1 MDHDVCD
8 FQTYK
13 NEKLLMSIPMSR
25 ALGGALLLATL
36 TLLGCSRNNTDGS
49 SASPRVSNG
58 ACIKPDANARDNILT
73 AIFQASAGDV
83 IELCEGK
90 FDMPTGLLINSK
102 PGLTLKGAG
111 MKKTFLNFAKS
122 DSAEGINASYSDGL
136 ILQDFTVE
144 DTPGNGIRI
153 FRSRYITMRGVRARW
168 HDLAGRDETDP
179 AYTPRSDVGA
189 YALYPVETR
198 HILME
203 NCEAHGAS
211 DAGVYVGQS
220 SDIIVRNCLAT
231 YNVAG
236 YEFENTYRAIF
247 EKNVATK
254 NTGGFLIF
262 DLPDL
267 RQYGEK
273 NIVRNNKSY
282 NNNTENF
289 APIGNIVGLTPRGTG
304 MLILASDQLEIYGNE
319 IHDNDTIGIAMVNFG
334 LVDNKYPDQR
344 YDFYPEGVE
353 IHDNTFANNG
363 SNPQLPDA
371 NRGVASALPL
381 ILRVKNFG
389 RGADI
394 VWDGGEDV
402 PNDCTEYPRD
412 KDGVPLNEK
421 NPNEKEGDRYE
432 ARVDERG
439 RPNYDRPDKEP
450 TCKYNA
456 WKFNAQ
462 GQLKK
467 PENGLC
473 ITNNKHDGSPMT
485 TPFLN
490 AHLSRTDLTPETA
503 QMLVAPGSTDLAP
516 HNCDLPTR
524 ALPVLKL
531 PYPIKAEEQQPSAAE
546 VQKACSAVVA
556 GKINWAA
563 LAKYNCPELSQ
574 YGLFSE
580 PNNPLSAGTGQAD
593 NAAVMPYELN
603 TTLFTDY
610 ASKYRVI
617 FLPSTPGGVA
627 LPAKYKD
634 SRQGITATLDF
645 PTGTV
650 IAKTFTF
657 RKEDSAGKLISE
669 NVVETRLLI
678 KRETSAG
685 LNWVGLPYI
694 WEKDAS
700 GKTTKALLRLAGGSA
715 SVSWDYLDPNPNVKK
730 NGARARY
737 TGTASQYTIP
747 AALNCISCHG
757 GDDREAG
764 SAPIGPKARN
774 LDRGINKDLSGENQ
788 LAFMVRKGW
797 LNEVPATHDAK
808 LSVWDLPGSTG
819 EVAGSAMDV
828 HKRVRSYLEV
838 NCMHCHNPNGGGSNS
853 GLFLD
858 SFRTVDKR
866 YGICK
871 KPVAAGRG
879 SGGFKHDIVLG
890 QAGSSILPFR
900 VGSAEA
906 GIRMPSIARTVVH
919 GEASA
924 LINDWVQNQLPA
936 VNSMDDSLVQN
947 EENCNDS
954 QLPILVTELL
964 PGELLQVI
972 SQLQKAGASGGLS
985 ADQLTSILSGIAG
998 SPRMSSA
1005 DQRRE
1010 LSMPKRTSH

>member
-1 MDHDVCD
+1 
-8 FQTYK
+8 
-13 NEKLLMSIPMSR
+13 MSIPIRVFS
-25 ALGGALLLATL
+25 GALLLTVLAL
-36 TLLGCSRNNTDGS
+36 AGCSRSTTNDTTTS
-49 SASPRVSNG
+49 TPRTSTG
-58 ACIKPDANARDNILT
+58 ECIKPDANARNNILT

-83 IELCEGK
+83 VSLCEGK

-111 MKKTFLNFAKS
+111 MKKTILSFAKS

-153 FRSRYITMRGVRARW
+153 FRSSYITLRGVRARW
-168 HDLAGRDETDP
+168 HDAAGRDETN
-179 AYTPRSDVGA
+179 AGYTPRSDVGA

-247 EKNVATK
+247 ENNVATK
-254 NTGGFLIF
+254 NVGGFLIF

-282 NNNTENF
+282 GNNTENF

-319 IHDNDTIGIAMVNFG
+319 IYDNDTIGIAMVNFG

-344 YDFYPEGVE
+344 YDFFPEGVE
-353 IHDNTFANNG
+353 IHDNTFKNNG
-363 SNPQLPDA
+363 MNPQPPNPD
-371 NRGVASALPL
+371 RGVASALPL
-381 ILRVKNFG
+381 ILRLKNFG

-412 KDGVPLNEK
+412 KDGIPLNQA
-421 NPNEKEGDRYE
+421 NPNEKGRNE

-439 RPNYDRPDKEP
+439 RPNFDRPDKEP
-450 TCKYNA
+450 SCKYNA

-462 GQLKK
+462 GKLKK

-473 ITNNKHDGSPMT
+473 IKNNKFDSNPLN

-490 AHLSRTDLTPETA
+490 AHLGRTDLTPETA
-503 QMLVAPGSTDLAP
+503 QMLVTPGSTDLAP
-516 HNCDLPTR
+516 HDCDLPTR
-524 ALPVLKL
+524 AVPVLKL
-531 PYPIKAEEQQPSAAE
+531 PYVPKAEELQPTAAE
-546 VQKACSAVVA
+546 TQKACAAVQPGQV
-556 GKINWAA
+556 NWTA
-563 LAKYNCPELSQ
+563 LARFNCPELSQ
-574 YGLFSE
+574 YGLFKVANDPMSGG
-580 PNNPLSAGTGQAD
+580 NGAD
-593 NAAVMPYELN
+593 GVMPYELN
-603 TTLFTDY
+603 STLFTDY

-617 FLPSTPGGVA
+617 FLPLGLGDTVQRASYQDQANG
-627 LPAKYKD
+627 
-634 SRQGITATLDF
+634 QGITATLDF
-645 PTGTV
+645 PEGTV
-650 IAKTFTF
+650 IAKTFSF
-657 RKEDSAGKLISE
+657 RKEDSAGALISE
-669 NVVETRLLI
+669 NVVETRLLV
-678 KRETSAG
+678 KRRTSTG
-685 LNWVGLPYI
+685 VVWVGLPYI
-694 WEKDAS
+694 WQHDAA
-700 GKTTKALLRLAGGSA
+700 GKNTRAVLSLAGGSA
-715 SVSWDYLDPNPNVKK
+715 VVNWDYLDPNPNVKK

-774 LDRGINKDLSGENQ
+774 MDRGINKDLSGENQ
-788 LAFMVRKGW
+788 LAFMVRMGW
-797 LNEVPATHDAK
+797 LNEVPVTHDAK
-808 LSVWDLPGSTG
+808 LSVWDLPGSSG
-819 EVAGSAMDV
+819 EAAGSAMDV

-879 SGGFKHDIVLG
+879 SGGLKHDIVLG
-890 QAGSSILPFR
+890 QAGSSIFNFR

-906 GIRMPSIARTVVH
+906 GIRMPPIARTVVH

-924 LINDWVQNQLPA
+924 LVNDWVQNQLPA
-936 VNSMDDSLVQN
+936 LNSMDDSLVQN

-954 QLPILVTELL
+954 QLPLLVTELL
-964 PGELLQVI
+964 PAELLQVI
-972 SQLQKAGASGGLS
+972 NQLQKAGASGGLS
-985 ADQLTSILSGIAG
+985 ADQLTAVLNGIR
-998 SPRMSSA
+998 SSSRLSSA

-1010 LSMPKRTSH
+1010 QSLPKR

>member
-1 MDHDVCD
+1 
-8 FQTYK
+8 
-13 NEKLLMSIPMSR
+13 MSIPVFR
-25 ALGGALLLATL
+25 VAALAVTLATTLAL
-36 TLLGCSRNNTDGS
+36 TACSRPSTSDGNG
-49 SASPRVSNG
+49 ATPRVNDG
-58 ACIKPDANARDNILT
+58 ACIKPDANARNNILS
-73 AIFQASAGDV
+73 AIFEASAGDTV
-83 IELCEGK
+83 LLCEGK

-102 PGLTLKGAG
+102 QGLTLKGAG

-153 FRSRYITMRGVRARW
+153 FRSNYITMRGVRARW

-179 AYTPRSDVGA
+179 GYTPRSDVGA

-220 SDIIVRNCLAT
+220 NDIIVRNCLAT

-247 EKNVATK
+247 ENNVATK

-282 NNNTENF
+282 GNNTENF

-319 IHDNDTIGIAMVNFG
+319 IYDNDTIGIAMVNFG

-353 IHDNTFANNG
+353 IHNNTFRNNG
-363 SNPQLPDA
+363 SNPQLPSAD
-371 NRGVASALPL
+371 RGVASALPL
-381 ILRVKNFG
+381 LLRVKNFG

-394 VWDGGEDV
+394 VWDGGEDT
-402 PNDCTEYPRD
+402 PNGCTEYPKD
-412 KDGVPLNEK
+412 KDGIPLNQP
-421 NPNEKEGDRYE
+421 NPNEKGRNE

-439 RPNYDRPDKEP
+439 RPNWDRSDKEP

-462 GQLKK
+462 GKLKK

-473 ITNNKHDGSPMT
+473 ISNNKHDGNPLN

-490 AHLSRTDLTPETA
+490 AKLNRTDLGPELA
-503 QMLVAPGSTDLAP
+503 QQLITPGSTDLAP

-524 ALPVLKL
+524 ALPVLEL
-531 PYPIKAEEQQPSAAE
+531 PYKAAKEAARPSDAE
-546 VQKACSAVVA
+546 VQKACAAVKPGEV
-556 GKINWAA
+556 NWAA
-563 LAKYNCPELSQ
+563 LATYNCPELSQ
-574 YGLFSE
+574 YGLFSD
-580 PNNPLSAGTGQAD
+580 PKNPLSAGNGKD
-593 NAAVMPYELN
+593 GVMPYELN

-617 FLPSTPGGVA
+617 FLPPTAAGSATA
-627 LPAKYKD
+627 QQAKYKD
-634 SRQGITATLDF
+634 SRQGITETLFF
-645 PTGTV
+645 PVGTV
-650 IAKTFTF
+650 ISKTFTF
-657 RKEDSAGKLISE
+657 RKEDSAGKLLSE

-678 KRETSAG
+678 KRKTTAG
-685 LNWVGLPYI
+685 DNWVGLPYI
-694 WEKDAS
+694 WRKDAS
-700 GKTTKALLRLAGGSA
+700 GNNTKAVLSLAGGSA

-737 TGTASQYTIP
+737 TGTATQYTIP

-788 LAFMVRKGW
+788 LAFMVGKGW

-808 LSVWDLPGSTG
+808 LPVWDLPGSTG
-819 EVAGSAMDV
+819 ETAGSPLDV
-828 HKRVRSYLEV
+828 HKRVRAYFEV

-858 SFRTVDKR
+858 SYRTVDKR

-890 QAGSSILPFR
+890 QAASSILPFR

-924 LINDWVQNQLPA
+924 LVNDWVQNQLPA
-936 VNSMDDSLVQN
+936 VNNLDDNLVQN
-947 EENCNDS
+947 EESCNDS
-954 QLPILVTELL
+954 QLPLLVTELL

-972 SQLQKAGASGGLS
+972 NQLQKLGSGGLS
-985 ADQLTSILSGIAG
+985 PDQLTAILSGFAG
-998 SPRMSSA
+998 SPRMNSA

-1010 LSMPKRTSH
+1010 QSLPKRVSH

>member
-1 MDHDVCD
+1 
-8 FQTYK
+8 
-13 NEKLLMSIPMSR
+13 MSIPVVR
-25 ALGGALLLATL
+25 VAAIAVTLATTLAL
-36 TLLGCSRNNTDGS
+36 TACSRPSTSDGNGT
-49 SASPRVSNG
+49 AGRVNNG
-58 ACIKPDANARDNILT
+58 ACIKPDANARNNILT
-73 AIFQASAGDV
+73 AIFEASAGDTV
-83 IELCEGK
+83 LLCEGK

-153 FRSRYITMRGVRARW
+153 FRSNFITMRGVRARW

-179 AYTPRSDVGA
+179 GYTPRSDVGA

-247 EKNVATK
+247 ENNVATK

-273 NIVRNNKSY
+273 NIVRNNKSF

-319 IHDNDTIGIAMVNFG
+319 IYDNDTIGIAMVNFG
-334 LVDNKYPDQR
+334 LVDNKYPDLR
-344 YDFYPEGVE
+344 YDFFPEGVE
-353 IHDNTFANNG
+353 IHSNTFRNNG
-363 SNPQLPDA
+363 SNPQQPNAD
-371 NRGVASALPL
+371 RGVASALPL
-381 ILRVKNFG
+381 LLRVKNFG

-394 VWDGGEDV
+394 VWDGGEDT
-402 PNDCTEYPRD
+402 PNGCTEYPKD
-412 KDGVPLNEK
+412 KDGVPLNES
-421 NPNEKEGDRYE
+421 NPNEKDRYE

-439 RPNYDRPDKEP
+439 RPNWDRSDKEP

-462 GQLKK
+462 GKLKK

-473 ITNNKHDGSPMT
+473 ITNNKHDGNPLT

-490 AHLSRTDLTPETA
+490 AKLNRTDFGPELA
-503 QMLVAPGSTDLAP
+503 QQLITPGSTDLAP

-531 PYPIKAEEQQPSAAE
+531 PYVPVKEAQRPSDAE
-546 VQKACSAVVA
+546 VQKVCSAVKPGEV
-556 GKINWAA
+556 NWAA
-563 LAKYNCPELSQ
+563 LEKYNCPELSQ
-574 YGLFSE
+574 YGLFSD
-580 PNNPLSAGTGQAD
+580 PKSPLSAGNGKD
-593 NAAVMPYELN
+593 GVMPYELN
-603 TTLFTDY
+603 STLFTDY

-617 FLPSTPGGVA
+617 FLPPTTPGSA
-627 LPAKYKD
+627 TAKQAKYQD
-634 SRQGITATLDF
+634 SREGITATLDF
-645 PTGTV
+645 PVGTV
-650 IAKTFTF
+650 ISKTFTF
-657 RKEDSAGKLISE
+657 RKEDADGNLLSE

-678 KRETSAG
+678 KRKTTAG
-685 LNWVGLPYI
+685 VNWVGLPYV
-694 WEKDAS
+694 WKKDAS
-700 GKTTKALLRLAGGSA
+700 GNNTKAVLSLAGDSV
-715 SVSWDYLDPNPNVKK
+715 SVSWDYRDPNPNVKK

-737 TGTASQYTIP
+737 TGSASQYTVP

-764 SAPIGPKARN
+764 SAPIGPKAR
-774 LDRGINKDLSGENQ
+774 LMDRGINKDLSGENQ

-797 LNEVPATHDAK
+797 LDKVPTTHDAK
-808 LSVWDLPGSTG
+808 SPVWDLPGSTG
-819 EVAGSAMDV
+819 QTPGSAMDV
-828 HKRVRSYLEV
+828 HLRVRAYLEV

-924 LINDWVQNQLPA
+924 LINDWVDNQLSA
-936 VNSMDDSLVQN
+936 VNNENDDLVKN

-954 QLPILVTELL
+954 ELPILVTELL

-972 SQLQKAGASGGLS
+972 AQLQKLGSGGLS
-985 ADQLTSILSGIAG
+985 ADQLAGILQGIAG

-1010 LSMPKRTSH
+1010 QSMPKRVSH

>member
-1 MDHDVCD
+1 
-8 FQTYK
+8 
-13 NEKLLMSIPMSR
+13 MSIRIHFGLPGRKISAR
-25 ALGGALLLATL
+25 L
-36 TLLGCSRNNTDGS
+36 TLVAVLSTLILVGCSRNNSSEGGS
-49 SASPRVSNG
+49 SPRVNS
-58 ACIKPDANARDNILT
+58 ACIKPDANARNNILT
-73 AIFQASAGDV
+73 AIFEANAGDTV
-83 IELCEGK
+83 LLCEGK

-111 MKKTFLNFAKS
+111 MKKTFLNFANS

-153 FRSRYITMRGVRARW
+153 FRSEKIVLRGVSARW
-168 HDLAGRDETDP
+168 HDAAGRDETDP
-179 AYTPRSDVGA
+179 DYTPRSDVGA
-189 YALYPVETR
+189 YALYPVEVR
-198 HILME
+198 KILME

-211 DAGVYVGQS
+211 DAGIYVGQS
-220 SDIIVRNCLAT
+220 SDVLVRNCLAT

-236 YEFENTYRAIF
+236 YEFENTYRAVF
-247 EKNVATK
+247 ENNVATK

-273 NIVRNNKSY
+273 NIVRNNKSF

-319 IHDNDTIGIAMVNFG
+319 IYDNDTIGIAMVNFG
-334 LVDNKYPDQR
+334 LVDNKYPDLR

-353 IHDNTFANNG
+353 IYNNTFKNNG
-363 SNPQLPDA
+363 SNPQQPNAD
-371 NRGVASALPL
+371 RGVASALPL
-381 ILRVKNFG
+381 LLRVKNFG

-394 VWDGGEDV
+394 VWDGGEDT
-402 PNDCTEYPRD
+402 PNGCTEYPKD
-412 KDGVPLNEK
+412 KDGKPLNEPS
-421 NPNEKEGDRYE
+421 PNEKGRYE

-439 RPNYDRPDKEP
+439 RPNWDRPDKEP

-456 WKFNAQ
+456 WKFDAQ
-462 GQLKK
+462 GKLKK

-473 ITNNKHDGSPMT
+473 LSNNKHENNPLV

-490 AHLSRTDLTPETA
+490 AKLYRSDLGPELA
-503 QMLVAPGSTDLAP
+503 QQLLTPGSTDMTP
-516 HNCDLPTR
+516 HNCDLPPR
-524 ALPVLKL
+524 PLPKLDL
-531 PYPIKAEEQQPSAAE
+531 PYVPVADAKRPSDAE
-546 VQKACSAVVA
+546 VQKVCSAVKPGEV
-556 GKINWAA
+556 NWAA
-563 LAKYNCPELSQ
+563 LEKYNCPELSQ
-574 YGLFSE
+574 YGLFSD
-580 PNNPLSAGTGQAD
+580 PKNPLSAGNGKD
-593 NAAVMPYELN
+593 GVMPYDLN

-617 FLPSTPGGVA
+617 FLPPTAPGSA
-627 LPAKYKD
+627 TAKPATYQD
-634 SRQGITATLDF
+634 RSQGITATLDF
-645 PTGTV
+645 PVGTV
-650 IAKTFTF
+650 ISKTFTF
-657 RKEDSAGKLISE
+657 RKEDADGKLLSE

-678 KRETSAG
+678 KRETTAG
-685 LNWVGLPYI
+685 KNWVGLPYI
-694 WEKDAS
+694 WQKDAA
-700 GKTTKALLRLAGGSA
+700 GNNTKALLSLAGGSA
-715 SVSWDYLDPNPNVKK
+715 SVAWDYLDPNPNVKK

-774 LDRGINKDLSGENQ
+774 MDRGINKDLSGVNQ
-788 LAFMVRKGW
+788 LAFMVSKGW
-797 LNEVPATHDAK
+797 LNEVPTTHDAK
-808 LSVWDLPGSTG
+808 MPVWDLPGSTG
-819 EVAGSAMDV
+819 ETANSPMDA
-828 HKRVRSYLEV
+828 HKRVRAYLEV

-890 QAGSSILPFR
+890 QAASSILPFR

-924 LINDWVQNQLPA
+924 LVNDWVQNQLPA
-936 VNSMDDSLVQN
+936 VNNQDDNAVKN

-954 QLPILVTELL
+954 QLPLLVTELL

-972 SQLQKAGASGGLS
+972 AQLQKLGSGGLS
-985 ADQLTSILSGIAG
+985 ADALAGILTGIAG
-998 SPRMSSA
+998 SPRMTSA

-1010 LSMPKRTSH
+1010 QSQPKRVSH

>member
-1 MDHDVCD
+1 
-8 FQTYK
+8 
-13 NEKLLMSIPMSR
+13 MSIPVAR
-25 ALGGALLLATL
+25 AFTYALILSVSVLA
-36 TLLGCSRNNTDGS
+36 GCSRNSNDGGS
-49 SASPRVSNG
+49 SSTPRVNNG
-58 ACIKPDANARDNILT
+58 ACIKPDANARNNILT
-73 AIFQASAGDV
+73 AIFEASAGDTV
-83 IELCEGK
+83 LLCEGK

-153 FRSRYITMRGVRARW
+153 FRSNFITMKGVRARW

-179 AYTPRSDVGA
+179 GYTPRSDVGA

-247 EKNVATK
+247 ENNVATK

-282 NNNTENF
+282 GNNTENF

-319 IHDNDTIGIAMVNFG
+319 IYDNDTIGIAMVNFG

-344 YDFYPEGVE
+344 YDFFPEGVE
-353 IHDNTFANNG
+353 IRDNTFANNG
-363 SNPQLPDA
+363 SNPQLPSAD
-371 NRGVASALPL
+371 RGVASALPL
-381 ILRVKNFG
+381 ILRLKNFG

-412 KDGVPLNEK
+412 KDGVPLNEA
-421 NPNEKEGDRYE
+421 NPNEKGRYE

-439 RPNYDRPDKEP
+439 RPNFDRPDKEP
-450 TCKYNA
+450 TCRYNA

-473 ITNNKHDGSPMT
+473 ISNNKHDGSPLT

-490 AHLSRTDLTPETA
+490 AKLARTDLTPETA
-503 QMLVAPGSTDLAP
+503 QQLVSPGSTDLAP
-516 HNCDLPTR
+516 HNCDLPAR
-524 ALPVLKL
+524 PVPVLKL
-531 PYPIKAEEQQPSAAE
+531 PYKIKAEEQKPSDSE
-546 VQKACSAVVA
+546 VQKACSAAAA

-563 LAKYNCPELSQ
+563 LAKFNCPELSQ

-580 PNNPLSAGTGQAD
+580 PNNPLSDGTGQATGG
-593 NAAVMPYELN
+593 AVMPYDLN
-603 TTLFTDY
+603 STLFTDY

-617 FLPSTPGGVA
+617 FLPSTAGGA
-627 LPAKYKD
+627 PLPAKYQD

-645 PTGTV
+645 PVGTV
-650 IAKTFTF
+650 IAKTFSF

-678 KRETSAG
+678 KRETTAG
-685 LNWVGLPYI
+685 VNWVGLPYI
-694 WEKDAS
+694 WQKDAA
-700 GKTTKALLRLAGGSA
+700 GKNTKAVLSLAGGSA
-715 SVSWDYLDPNPNVKK
+715 AVSWDYLDPNPNVKK

-774 LDRGINKDLSGENQ
+774 MDRGINKDLSGENQ

-797 LNEVPATHDAK
+797 LNEVPVTHDAK
-808 LSVWDLPGSTG
+808 LSVWDLPGSSG
-819 EVAGSAMDV
+819 EAAGSAMDV
-828 HKRVRSYLEV
+828 HKRVRAYLEV

-906 GIRMPSIARTVVH
+906 GIRMPSIARTVTH

-924 LINDWVQNQLPA
+924 LVNDWVQNQLSA

-954 QLPILVTELL
+954 ELPLLVTELL

-972 SQLQKAGASGGLS
+972 SQLQKATARNGGLS
-985 ADQLTSILSGIAG
+985 ADQLTAIMNGFRN

-1010 LSMPKRTSH
+1010 QSLRKH

>member
-1 MDHDVCD
+1 
-8 FQTYK
+8 
-13 NEKLLMSIPMSR
+13 MSILVSR
-25 ALGGALLLATL
+25 AFPGVLLLAVL
-36 TLLGCSRNNTDGS
+36 ALHGCSRSTT
-49 SASPRVSNG
+49 SAAPTSAPRINDN
-58 ACIKPDANARDNILT
+58 AECIKPDANARNNILT
-73 AIFQASAGDV
+73 ALFQASAGDV
-83 IELCEGK
+83 VSLCEGK

-111 MKKTFLNFAKS
+111 MKKTILSFAKS

-153 FRSRYITMRGVRARW
+153 FRSSYITMRGVRARW
-168 HDLAGRDETDP
+168 HDAAGRDETN
-179 AYTPRSDVGA
+179 AGYTPRSDVGA

-247 EKNVATK
+247 ENNVATK

-282 NNNTENF
+282 GNNTENF

-304 MLILASDQLEIYGNE
+304 MLILASDQLEVYGNE

-363 SNPQLPDA
+363 MNPQQPNPD
-371 NRGVASALPL
+371 RGVASALPL
-381 ILRVKNFG
+381 ILRLKNAG

-394 VWDGGEDV
+394 VWDGGEDA
-402 PNDCTEYPRD
+402 PNGCTEYPRD
-412 KDGVPLNEK
+412 KDGIPLNQP
-421 NPNEKEGDRYE
+421 NPNETSRYE

-462 GQLKK
+462 GKLKK
-467 PENGLC
+467 PENALC
-473 ITNNKHDGSPMT
+473 IRNNKHDGNPLI

-490 AHLSRTDLTPETA
+490 AHLSRTDLGPETA
-503 QMLVAPGSTDLAP
+503 QMLVTPGSTDLAP
-516 HNCDLPTR
+516 HDCDLPTR
-524 ALPVLKL
+524 IPPTLKL
-531 PYPIKAEEQQPSAAE
+531 PYVPKAEEKQPTAAE
-546 VQKACSAVVA
+546 TQQACAAVKPGLV
-556 GKINWAA
+556 NWTA
-563 LAKYNCPELSQ
+563 LARFNCPELSQ
-574 YGLFSE
+574 YGLFKIA
-580 PNNPLSAGTGQAD
+580 NDPLSGGNGAD
-593 NAAVMPYELN
+593 GVMPYELN
-603 TTLFTDY
+603 STLFSDY

-617 FLPSTPGGVA
+617 FLPPGPGGTVQRA
-627 LPAKYKD
+627 TYKD
-634 SRQGITATLDF
+634 SRQGVTATLDF
-645 PTGTV
+645 PVGTV
-650 IAKTFTF
+650 IAKTFSF
-657 RKEDSAGKLISE
+657 RKEDSVGALISE
-669 NVVETRLLI
+669 NVVETRLLV
-678 KRETSAG
+678 KRKTSTG
-685 LNWVGLPYI
+685 DVWVGLPYI
-694 WEKDAS
+694 WQHDAA
-700 GKTTKALLRLAGGSA
+700 GKTSKALLSLAGGSA
-715 SVSWDYLDPNPNVKK
+715 VVSWDYLDPNPNVKK

-797 LNEVPATHDAK
+797 LNEVPVTHDAK
-808 LSVWDLPGSTG
+808 LSVWDLPGSSG
-819 EVAGSAMDV
+819 EAAGSAMDV
-828 HKRVRSYLEV
+828 HKRVRAYLEV

-879 SGGFKHDIVLG
+879 SGGLKHDIVLG
-890 QAGSSILPFR
+890 QAGSSIMNFR

-906 GIRMPSIARTVVH
+906 GIRMPPIARTVVH

-954 QLPILVTELL
+954 QLPLLVTELL

-972 SQLQKAGASGGLS
+972 NQLQKAGASGGLS
-985 ADQLTSILSGIAG
+985 ADQLTALLNGFRS

-1010 LSMPKRTSH
+1010 QALPKR